1 MVRAEMLHD
10 GTIVCFKS
18 NKDNP
23 IKYNNSKKVVTKCW
37 KYTRI
42 LTNGTK
48 YEYIGNPIKINPK
61 TNKVTQYES
70 FIQTDPNRPNVTPL
84 EEGEKREK
92 EDDGAG
98 TGIKI
103 PVVNSKTKAT
113 NTTRQDKSTG
123 IELLIPQKNQ
133 TAKADRT
140 KRQEETGETL

>member
-1 MVRAEMLHD
+1 MLHD

-84 EEGEKREK
+84 EEGEKREGG
-92 EDDGAG
+92 EAPEIQGAYRL
-98 TGIKI
+98 
-103 PVVNSKTKAT
+103 PP
-113 NTTRQDKSTG
+113 RQ
-123 IELLIPQKNQ
+123 QR
-133 TAKADRT
+133 TAAYGWGSRESIDN
-140 KRQEETGETL
+140 G